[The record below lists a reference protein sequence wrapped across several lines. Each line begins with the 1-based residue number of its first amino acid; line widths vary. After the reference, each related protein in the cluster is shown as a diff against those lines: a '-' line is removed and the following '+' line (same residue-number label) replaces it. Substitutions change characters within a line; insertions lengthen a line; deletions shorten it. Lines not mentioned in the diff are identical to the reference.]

1 MAMTCTVCRHTDRAA
16 IDSALVAGESVR
28 SVASRYVTLSGRSLG
43 HMALYRHKDEHLP
56 ASLAKAQEAA
66 SVAQADDLL
75 AQVRMMQGRAL
86 GILDQAEAAGQLLVA
101 LAAIREARGCLEL
114 LGKLMGELDDRPQ
127 VNLTISPEWLAVRG
141 VLLETLAAYPDAR
154 SAVAAR
160 LFTFDTRSGHA
171 GN

>member
-1 MAMTCTVCRHTDRAA
+1 VGGEAYRH
-16 IDSALVAGESVR
+16 I
-28 SVASRYVTLSGRSLG
+28 ASRYGTSTT
-43 HMALYRHKDEHLP
+43 ALQRHKAEHLP
-56 ASLAKAQEAA
+56 AHLVKAHAA
-66 SVAQADDLL
+66 AEVAQADDLL
-75 AQVRMMQGRAL
+75 HEVRMLQRRAL
-86 GILDQAEAAGQLLVA
+86 AILDTAEAAGQLMPA

-114 LGKLMGELDDRPQ
+114 LAKLLGELSDAPQ